1 MPPTDGELI
10 EQFAQN
16 DQMAFDQLFFKYK
29 SSVYRF
35 AYYLTQNKNEADDLF
50 QETWLRVVKNVN
62 KNSKIKDF
70 KAWIFTISNNLH
82 RDELRKKKIRRL
94 FFSSIQIET
103 ENSKDFFENSKQEFK
118 SEMRDESKN
127 IEFNMMFQQAVAK
140 LTNKQRRV
148 FILQEIEGFK
158 QKEISKILNIPV
170 GTVKSLF
177 HRAIKFLQ
185 KEMVEFQSN

>member
-1 MPPTDGELI
+1 MPPADGELI
-10 EQFAQN
+10 EQFSRN
-16 DQMAFDQLFFKYK
+16 DQLAFDQLFFKYK

-50 QETWLRVVKNVN
+50 QETWLRVVKNMN
-62 KNSKIKDF
+62 KNNKIKDF
-70 KAWIFTISNNLH
+70 KAWIFTIANNLH

-94 FFSSIQIET
+94 FFSSKQIIT
-103 ENSKDFFENSKQEFK
+103 EDSKSTFENSDQEIK
-118 SEMRDESKN
+118 SNMNDTSKN
-127 IEFNMMFQQAVAK
+127 LEFNMTFQQAVAN
-140 LTNKQRRV
+140 LNSRQRRV

-158 QKEISKILNIPV
+158 QKEISQILNIPV

-185 KEMVEFQSN
+185 KELVEFQTN